1 MMTIKEKL
9 QSDWIKAM
17 KEKDK
22 NLSNILNMAKA
33 AILQVEKTDNRKV
46 DDSEALQILA
56 REIKQRREALSEFER
71 GNRQDLVGKA
81 NFEIRTLLGYMPEQL
96 SEEEIAEL
104 IKEQA
109 TLLGANNI
117 KDMGKLMGAIRPL
130 TVGKADGKLVSE
142 LVKKHLSETK

>member
-1 MMTIKEKL
+1 MTIKEML
-9 QSDWIKAM
+9 QRDWIQAM

-46 DDSEALQILA
+46 EDPEALQILA
-56 REIKQRREALSEFER
+56 REIKQRREALTEFPR
-71 GNRQDLVGKA
+71 GNRQDLVDQA
-81 NFEIRTLLGYMPEQL
+81 NFDIETLLRYMPEQL
-96 SEEEIAEL
+96 TESEIASL

-117 KDMGKLMGAIRPL
+117 KDMGKLMGAVRPL
-130 TVGKADGKLVSE
+130 TTGKADGKLVSE
-142 LVKKHLSETK
+142 LVKKYLNEQN

>member
-1 MMTIKEKL
+1 ML
-9 QSDWIKAM
+9 QRDWIQAM

-46 DDSEALQILA
+46 EDPEALQILA
-56 REIKQRREALSEFER
+56 REIKQRREALTEFQR
-71 GNRQDLVGKA
+71 GNRQDLVDQA
-81 NFEIRTLLGYMPEQL
+81 NFEIETLLRYMPEQL
-96 SEEEIAEL
+96 TESEIASL

-117 KDMGKLMGAIRPL
+117 KDMGKLMGAVRPL
-130 TVGKADGKLVSE
+130 TTGKADGKLVSE
-142 LVKKHLSETK
+142 LVKKYLNEQN

>member
-1 MMTIKEKL
+1 MTIKEML
-9 QSDWIKAM
+9 QRDWIQAM

-46 DDSEALQILA
+46 EDPEALQILA
-56 REIKQRREALSEFER
+56 REIKQRREALTEFQR
-71 GNRQDLVGKA
+71 GNRQDLVDQA
-81 NFEIRTLLGYMPEQL
+81 NFEIETLLRYMPEQL
-96 SEEEIAEL
+96 TESEIASL

-117 KDMGKLMGAIRPL
+117 KDMGKLMGAVRPL
-130 TVGKADGKLVSE
+130 TTGKADGKLVSE
-142 LVKKHLSETK
+142 LVKKYLNEKN

>member
-1 MMTIKEKL
+1 MTIKEML
-9 QSDWIKAM
+9 QRDWIQAM

-46 DDSEALQILA
+46 EDPEALQILA
-56 REIKQRREALSEFER
+56 REIKQRREALTEFQR
-71 GNRQDLVGKA
+71 GNRQDLVDQA
-81 NFEIRTLLGYMPEQL
+81 NFEIETLLRYMPEQL
-96 SEEEIAEL
+96 TESEIASL

-117 KDMGKLMGAIRPL
+117 KDMGKLMGAVRPL
-130 TVGKADGKLVSE
+130 TTGKADGKLVSE
-142 LVKKHLSETK
+142 LVKKYLNEQN